1 MFYFWYYKHHMEI
14 LSMKRFLAIFF
25 ICIFACQISFA
36 HDKYS
41 KEYLQSHRHA
51 AFVNPFAEK
60 AVEYAITRAIKKDTG
75 AKFKV
80 KFTAYTLSSMK
91 QGIFKHLELKGK
103 RIKIENIPIP
113 SLHIVSLTDYNWV
126 DYNCTPIKLRS
137 DMTFNYEMILNEDSM
152 NAAFTHPEYQKNI
165 NRINKI
171 GYPFFRIYNIVSEI
185 KDNRLHLTIEYN
197 IPIAS
202 YTENKKLHVSSGLH
216 VNSGKIS
223 MTNTPSEKN
232 MSKNVFRKM
241 ISLIN
246 YVNPLE
252 YTIDVI
258 NKNDAKI
265 YIENVNII
273 DDKIKINGKIFVK
286 GDS

>member
-1 MFYFWYYKHHMEI
+1 
-14 LSMKRFLAIFF
+14 
-25 ICIFACQISFA
+25 
-36 HDKYS
+36 
-41 KEYLQSHRHA
+41 
-51 AFVNPFAEK
+51 
-60 AVEYAITRAIKKDTG
+60 
-75 AKFKV
+75 
-80 KFTAYTLSSMK
+80 
-91 QGIFKHLELKGK
+91 
-103 RIKIENIPIP
+103 
-113 SLHIVSLTDYNWV
+113 
-126 DYNCTPIKLRS
+126 
-137 DMTFNYEMILNEDSM
+137 
-152 NAAFTHPEYQKNI
+152 
-165 NRINKI
+165 
-171 GYPFFRIYNIVSEI
+171 
-185 KDNRLHLTIEYN
+185 
-197 IPIAS
+197 
-202 YTENKKLHVSSGLH
+202 
-216 VNSGKIS
+216 